1 MANAL
6 DSIKE
11 EEKLAGLPMF
21 DYVKAPRNASEY
33 TLMKGVTD
41 FSNLRQFDMFETSY
55 SFLVVCA
62 VPNYMQ
68 VLAHKYVEVE
78 NYQNAFV
85 HFLEGEFRGLDGI
98 PDITADAGTIT
109 NGINE
114 LQLIN
119 KVNMDTSIQ
128 VSMSFYERSGAPI
141 TKYLQTYM
149 TGIKDP
155 YSQAKTYHGLI
166 EDGSITDP
174 GADHEVFTLLYYV
187 TDNTC
192 RKLEKAY
199 LLANAQ
205 PTSVPMGTV
214 YNSTRGDITFPEI
227 NISFNCF
234 PIMGNKVDQLAAR
247 LLEYQLDSGTVK
259 SDRLILNSNDFDWD
273 TISRNVKGNTA
284 RSIQKVNDAVK
295 DGSNY
300 AKKASQKYNL
310 VSAK

>member
-1 MANAL
+1 MADTTNL
-6 DSIKE
+6 S
-11 EEKLAGLPMF
+11 MF
-21 DYVKAPRNASEY
+21 NYVKAPRSASEY

-62 VPNYMQ
+62 VPEFMRQ
-68 VLAHKYVEVE
+68 LGKKYKDGVGKYEE
-78 NYQNAFV
+78 AFV

-98 PDITADAGTIT
+98 PDITADAGTIS

-166 EDGSITDP
+166 EDGTITDP
-174 GADHEVFTLLYYV
+174 GADYEVFTLLYYV

-247 LLEYQLDSGTVK
+247 LLEYQLDNSSTSQTPK
-259 SDRLILNSNDFDWD
+259 SERLILNSNDFDWD
-273 TISRNVKGNTA
+273 TITRNIKGDSA
-284 RSIQKVNDAVK
+284 RSYETDNHHISMAVK
-295 DGSNY
+295 DGTTY
-300 AKKASQKYNL
+300 ATTAANKYSLTNQ
-310 VSAK
+310 